1 MRRSILV
8 LTFLCTAVVVPAV
21 FVSERSSVAAP
32 QHGFSVKQYEEFH
45 DVLHPLQ
52 HEALPANDLRQIRS
66 KSALLVKRGRAIVK
80 IGAPA
85 SVSEANKEE
94 FAKSL
99 TFFSAALT
107 KFEKAARK
115 GTNERLKTS
124 YIAVHD
130 SFESLAD
137 LIPRR

>member
-1 MRRSILV
+1 MRRSILII
-8 LTFLCTAVVVPAV
+8 TFLCTALVLPALLL
-21 FVSERSSVAAP
+21 SERSTLAVP

-52 HEALPANDLRQIRS
+52 HEALPANDLRQIRK

-80 IGAPA
+80 IGIPA
-85 SVSEANKEE
+85 SVSEANKKE

-99 TFFSAALT
+99 KHFSAALL
-107 KFEKAARK
+107 KFDKSARR
-115 GTNERLKTS
+115 GTNERVKTS